1 MSADRQSDEPASAP
15 NVASPDRSP
24 RPTSQSDEPHLEAV
38 RVSGIGDASDRRRS
52 VPLAARIERTRL
64 ELQVAALE
72 DALETS
78 ERRRQA
84 VIDRYER
91 LLTDRTASDEP
102 STSDGRLDSLLARF
116 CES

>member
-1 MSADRQSDEPASAP
+1 MSADRQGDEPASAP

-24 RPTSQSDEPHLEAV
+24 RPTSRSDEPHLEAV
-38 RVSGIGDASDRRRS
+38 RVSVIGDASDRRRS

-64 ELQVAALE
+64 ELRIAALE

-91 LLTDRTASDEP
+91 LLEDRTAPDETSP
-102 STSDGRLDSLLARF
+102 SDGRLDSLLARLH
-116 CES
+116 ES